1 MIPDLNTFT
10 IQGQEKVKLMQKG
23 GRDIVSKMCVFELRS
38 PPLSLSL
45 SQLLVASVPALNLNP
60 KTKTKCGKNLVRP
73 MDSGVPK

>member
-38 PPLSLSL
+38 PHLSL